1 MNQQPPNMQH
11 LMKQAQKMQEQL
23 LAAQQELATQTFEGT
38 AGGGV
43 VKATV
48 TGSQELVSVEI
59 SPEVIDPSDPEMLG
73 DLVVAAVNAAMK
85 QVADAAGDQMGGFDM
100 DGLGGL
106 LG

>member
-1 MNQQPPNMQH
+1 MNRQPPNMQN

-23 LAAQQELATQTFEGT
+23 LAAQEELASKTFEGS
-38 AGGGV
+38 AGGGM

-59 SPEVIDPSDPEMLG
+59 SPEVIDPEDPEMLG
-73 DLVVAAVNAAMK
+73 DLVVAAVNAAMS

-100 DGLGGL
+100 GALGGL